1 MYCTS
6 LQSGRYPGSQTD
18 GKMPRSK
25 GAGGG
30 ARLAVRVS
38 RYRRE
43 NLGAETLLARTALRP
58 DQHSLL
64 HKAMNVIF
72 TRVITFQHA
81 SRDTTG
87 NEKITVTIS
96 SHAVRVKFLVILHII
111 NTESF
116 EVHVTVNVYIA
127 P

>member
-6 LQSGRYPGSQTD
+6 LQSGRCPGSQTD

-38 RYRRE
+38 TYRRE
-43 NLGAETLLARTALRP
+43 NLGAVMFVARTALGP

-72 TRVITFQHA
+72 TRVRTFQHA
-81 SRDTTG
+81 SRGTTG
-87 NEKITVTIS
+87 K
-96 SHAVRVKFLVILHII
+96 KQC
-111 NTESF
+111 SF
-116 EVHVTVNVYIA
+116 RTFYVLR
-127 P
+127 